1 MQSLQTH
8 LSAAKAAVIKALEQ
22 NYIRPVQMLI
32 ECRINALEAARHEI
46 PELYAPRDVFGDER
60 YASIIAVFTDLNLLM
75 VHGLKKLVNYS
86 ILAVTMTYGG
96 VMDSISSISPEK
108 RNIAVNVVAAVF
120 LAYLV
125 WRIMSLVTGYAL
137 YPSTGLTS
145 VEGCQGEQ
153 PRRLKWRSR
162 RRKTRASRGSMKHQ
176 KM

>member
-32 ECRINALEAARHEI
+32 ECRINALEAAHEI

-86 ILAVTMTYGG
+86 ILAVTMTYGS
-96 VMDSISSISPEK
+96 VMDSISSISREK

-120 LAYLV
+120 LAYLA

-145 VEGCQGEQ
+145 VEGCQREQ

-162 RRKTRASRGSMKHQ
+162 RRKTRASRGSTKHQ